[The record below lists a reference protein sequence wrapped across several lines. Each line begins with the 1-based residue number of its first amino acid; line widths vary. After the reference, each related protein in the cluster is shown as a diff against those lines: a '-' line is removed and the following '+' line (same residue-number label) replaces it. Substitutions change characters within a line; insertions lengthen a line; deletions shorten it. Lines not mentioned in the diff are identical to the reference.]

1 MQNKKRTA
9 DDFYRESKRL
19 RKEVLQMA
27 DALKYSPLRFTITN
41 EITMDV
47 EITRSDLKTI
57 VSKASRDN
65 KFNAIKNAL
74 TKDIPS
80 FLKKSKYL
88 GWRYV
93 KDGKHEESAYFAY
106 FDRKI
111 GVRTILAMRKM
122 KNGGPYKPY
131 AIIDQYVF
139 ENSIGELQKGTPL

>member
-1 MQNKKRTA
+1 MVKRTSE
-9 DDFYRESKRL
+9 DYYLESKRL
-19 RKEVLQMA
+19 RKEVLA
-27 DALKYSPLRFTITN
+27 EAELLKGNPLRFTITN
-41 EITMDV
+41 EITMRV
-47 EITRSDLKTI
+47 EITKTDLKTI

-74 TKDIPS
+74 AKDIPS
-80 FLKKSKYL
+80 FLRKGEYL

-106 FDRKI
+106 FDREI

-131 AIIDQYVF
+131 AIIDQFAF
-139 ENSIGELQKGTPL
+139 EASVGELQKGTPL

>member
-1 MQNKKRTA
+1 MQNEKRTA

-111 GVRTILAMRKM
+111 GVRPILAMRKM